1 LVVDTLKPTI
11 LLINPG
17 DNTYVETNTPEIIV
31 QYYDNLSG
39 IDLEKFYAFISGKS
53 LSELFEL
60 NSNNATY
67 QITTENALKE
77 GYNNFVF
84 KISDNAGN
92 VASEI
97 YGISVYTDDYESK
110 INSALQFLYELKD
123 VYGFKEDLSDLSI
136 NYRNSKKQTIFNN
149 LTIYMIQFYQKYY
162 SYPVYSARL
171 NVLLLILA

>member
-1 LVVDTLKPTI
+1 MVVDTLKPTI

-67 QITTENALKE
+67 QITTENALK
-77 GYNNFVF
+77 V
-84 KISDNAGN
+84 I
-92 VASEI
+92 V
-97 YGISVYTDDYESK
+97 
-110 INSALQFLYELKD
+110 
-123 VYGFKEDLSDLSI
+123 
-136 NYRNSKKQTIFNN
+136 
-149 LTIYMIQFYQKYY
+149 
-162 SYPVYSARL
+162 
-171 NVLLLILA
+171 